1 MKKPTK
7 RQIFAWI
14 GIVILVAMYAS
25 TMVFAL
31 MKSPNAKAL
40 LMASIYCTIAVPVI
54 LYGIILITRNIESRR
69 REEEENV
76 SGSGRSDPEEN
87 HEDTPSDG
95 GDGRTSGSGDNS

>member
-31 MKSPNAKAL
+31 IKSPNAKAL

-54 LYGIILITRNIESRR
+54 LYGIILITRNARNRKEPG
-69 REEEENV
+69 EEPAD
-76 SGSGRSDPEEN
+76 DPE
-87 HEDTPSDG
+87 DG
-95 GDGRTSGSGDNS
+95 EKKDA